1 MFNSLNNSPK
11 DVVKAMKETDK
22 LVKKLLEKRRKNLTS
37 YTNFKI
43 ERYTVHGISSRLHY
57 KMKMENLKIIVGL

>member
-22 LVKKLLEKRRKNLTS
+22 LVKKLLKKRDKNLTN
-37 YTNFKI
+37 T
-43 ERYTVHGISSRLHY
+43 
-57 KMKMENLKIIVGL
+57 GLVL